1 MFLWIGEIF
10 LIFLGTTA
18 LDEFWDKKAD
28 KTVFLG
34 EWCTTN
40 VNIKNIKSY
49 EIMPFLWSK
58 QKAIENAFKECCD
71 AYDEIMPILS
81 IYLNQIH
88 NFSRSDRYWEIIIG
102 DWLWRFIQIIYDRY
116 RCIEEFI
123 KAYSKFDTFVLH
135 KDNYITPLEYK
146 DLITK
151 ISSDAYNL
159 QLYSQIFEYL
169 GYKFRTKR
177 YEIGQAY
184 TYTQQNSKIREISYR
199 LLNVFFAK
207 KPSIVIS
214 NGYFSNKFST
224 LNLAFKSKGK
234 IFFDTFYDSFSVNMD
249 KNVALREELSEY
261 YDGDNKFIKLLFAL
275 FEQNFPLL
283 FLEGFSDMRKVA
295 LNSNRKLAKIY
306 ATSNCLY
313 NNYLYK
319 FFVAEHIDKISLINI
334 QHGGNYGIDSC
345 NSGEVY
351 ERDVCDYFLT
361 WGWTD
366 GQDTLVCSHEKINN
380 KIKSKKNGYVLFVMN
395 DMLKY
400 IYAMQ
405 SIYQSSAIKL
415 AYLPKTLSFFNSIGS
430 IDRFLVRTYPVDSGF
445 KIKQT
450 IRNTFPNIKLDDH
463 SKTFHCRLK
472 NARLFVSDHMST
484 TYLET
489 LAMNF
494 PTVIFIDK
502 NYYSFRKPEIIQL
515 LIDAKILFYD
525 EIEAA
530 HHINSI
536 YDNIDDWWLSDEVQ
550 KARREF
556 CYHYART
563 SEDWAREYIKV
574 FNNILEKNARN

>member
-1 MFLWIGEIF
+1 MFLA
-10 LIFLGTTA
+10 TTA

-34 EWCTTN
+34 EWCKTN
-40 VNIKNIKSY
+40 SDIKYLKAY
-49 EIMPFLWSK
+49 ETMPFLWSNE
-58 QKAIENAFKECCD
+58 QVVKAAFKECWNI
-71 AYDEIMPILS
+71 YDEIMPILS
-81 IYLNQIH
+81 NYLNNVHGIDK
-88 NFSRSDRYWEIIIG
+88 SSRYWKIIIG
-102 DWLWRFIQIIYDRY
+102 NWLWSFIQIVYDRY

-135 KDNYITPLEYK
+135 KDNYITPVEYK
-146 DLITK
+146 DFIAN

-184 TYTQQNSKIREISYR
+184 TYSQQISKIREILYR
-199 LLNVFFAK
+199 LLNIFFAK
-207 KPSIVIS
+207 KNTSVVIS

-234 IFFDTFYDSFSVNMD
+234 IFFDHFCDSFSVNMD

-295 LNSNRKLAKIY
+295 LNKKLTKAKVY
-306 ATSNCLY
+306 VTANYLHY
-313 NNYLYK
+313 NYLYK
-319 FFVAEHIDKISLINI
+319 FFIAEHIDKISLVSI
-334 QHGGNYGIDSC
+334 QHGGGYGIDNFC
-345 NSGEVY
+345 NPERY
-351 ERDVCDYFLT
+351 ERDIVDYFIT
-361 WGWTD
+361 WGWGDDYHTKAC
-366 GQDTLVCSHEKINN
+366 TSEKLNQ
-380 KIKSKKNGYVLFVMN
+380 KIKSKKNGYILFIMN

-400 IYAMQ
+400 LYGIDLR
-405 SIYQSSAIKL
+405 YQSSAIKL

>member
-1 MFLWIGEIF
+1 MVFLA
-10 LIFLGTTA
+10 TTA

-28 KTVFLG
+28 KIIFLG
-34 EWCTTN
+34 EWCKTN
-40 VNIKNIKSY
+40 SDIKYLKAY
-49 EIMPFLWSK
+49 ATMPFLWSNE
-58 QKAIENAFKECCD
+58 QVVKAAFKECWNI
-71 AYDEIMPILS
+71 YDEIMPILS
-81 IYLNQIH
+81 NYLNNVHGIDK
-88 NFSRSDRYWEIIIG
+88 SSRYWKIIIG
-102 DWLWRFIQIIYDRY
+102 NWLWSFIQIVYDRY

-135 KDNYITPLEYK
+135 KDNYITPVEYK
-146 DLITK
+146 DFIAN

-184 TYTQQNSKIREISYR
+184 TYSQQNSKIREISYR
-199 LLNVFFAK
+199 LLNIFFAK
-207 KPSIVIS
+207 KPSVVIS

-234 IFFDTFYDSFSVNMD
+234 IFFDHFYDSFSVSVD

-295 LNSNRKLAKIY
+295 LNKKSTKAKVY
-306 ATSNCLY
+306 VTANYLY
-313 NNYLYK
+313 YNYLYK
-319 FFVAEHIDKISLINI
+319 FFIAEHIDKISLVGI
-334 QHGGNYGIDSC
+334 QHGGSYGVDNFC
-345 NSGEVY
+345 NAEMY
-351 ERDVCDYFLT
+351 ERDILDYFIT
-361 WGWTD
+361 FGWEDNYYTKAC
-366 GQDTLVCSHEKINN
+366 TSEKLNQ
-380 KIKSKKNGYVLFVMN
+380 KIKSKKNGYILFVMN

-400 IYAMQ
+400 L
-405 SIYQSSAIKL
+405 YQMNLFYPSSAIKL

-430 IDRFLVRTYPVDSGF
+430 IDRFLVRTYPVDNGF

-472 NARLFVSDHMST
+472 NARLFVSDHMNT

>member
-1 MFLWIGEIF
+1 MIHLA
-10 LIFLGTTA
+10 TTA

-28 KTVFLG
+28 KIIFLG
-34 EWCTTN
+34 EWCKTN
-40 VNIKNIKSY
+40 SDIKYLKAY
-49 EIMPFLWSK
+49 ETMPFLWSNE
-58 QKAIENAFKECCD
+58 QVVKAAFKECWNI
-71 AYDEIMPILS
+71 YDEIMPILS
-81 IYLNQIH
+81 NYLNNVHGIDK
-88 NFSRSDRYWEIIIG
+88 SSRYWKIIIG
-102 DWLWRFIQIIYDRY
+102 NWLWSFIQIVYDRY

-135 KDNYITPLEYK
+135 KDNYITPVEYK
-146 DLITK
+146 DFIAN

-184 TYTQQNSKIREISYR
+184 TYSQQNSKIREISYR
-199 LLNVFFAK
+199 LLNIFFAK
-207 KPSIVIS
+207 KPSVVIS

-234 IFFDTFYDSFSVNMD
+234 IFFDHFYDSFSVSVD

-295 LNSNRKLAKIY
+295 LNKKSTKAKVY
-306 ATSNCLY
+306 VTANYLY
-313 NNYLYK
+313 YNYLYK
-319 FFVAEHIDKISLINI
+319 FFIAEHIDKISLVGI
-334 QHGGNYGIDSC
+334 QHGGSYGVDNFC
-345 NSGEVY
+345 NAEMY
-351 ERDVCDYFLT
+351 ERDILDYFIT
-361 WGWTD
+361 FGWEDNYHTKACTD
-366 GQDTLVCSHEKINN
+366 EKLNQ
-380 KIKSKKNGYVLFVMN
+380 KIKSKKNGYILFVMN

-400 IYAMQ
+400 LYRMDLF
-405 SIYQSSAIKL
+405 YQSSAIKL

-472 NARLFVSDHMST
+472 NARLFVSDHMNT

>member
-1 MFLWIGEIF
+1 MIHLA
-10 LIFLGTTA
+10 TTA

-28 KTVFLG
+28 KIIFLG
-34 EWCTTN
+34 EWCKTN
-40 VNIKNIKSY
+40 SDIKYLKAY
-49 EIMPFLWSK
+49 ETMPFLWSNE
-58 QKAIENAFKECCD
+58 QVVKAAFKECWNI
-71 AYDEIMPILS
+71 YDEIMPILS
-81 IYLNQIH
+81 NYLNNVHGIDK
-88 NFSRSDRYWEIIIG
+88 SSRYWKIIIG
-102 DWLWRFIQIIYDRY
+102 NWLWSFIQIVYDRY

-135 KDNYITPLEYK
+135 KDNYITPVEYK
-146 DLITK
+146 DFIAN

-169 GYKFRTKR
+169 GFEFKAVRHKLDQRYIYSKQKSVKTSIAFKILNFFTKR
-177 YEIGQAY
+177 DTNITA
-184 TYTQQNSKIREISYR
+184 TS
-199 LLNVFFAK
+199 LN
-207 KPSIVIS
+207 
-214 NGYFSNKFST
+214 FSNKFSI
-224 LNLAFKSKGK
+224 LNLFFKTQMRIIYDDFKDN
-234 IFFDTFYDSFSVNMD
+234 FFINIK
-249 KNVALREELSEY
+249 KNTISRRE
-261 YDGDNKFIKLLFAL
+261 FIKLYNKNDEFTKLLFSL

-295 LNSNRKLAKIY
+295 LNRNRKLTKVYI
-306 ATSNCLY
+306 TSNSY
-313 NNYLYK
+313 YFNYLYK
-319 FFVAEHIDKISLINI
+319 FFIAEHIDKISLVGI
-334 QHGGNYGIDSC
+334 QHGGSYSVDNFC
-345 NSGEVY
+345 NVEIY
-351 ERDVCDYFLT
+351 ERDILDYFIT
-361 WGWTD
+361 WGWEDDYHTKACTD
-366 GQDTLVCSHEKINN
+366 EKLNQ
-380 KIKSKKNGYVLFVMN
+380 KIKSKKNGYILFVMN

-400 IYAMQ
+400 LYRMDLF
-405 SIYQSSAIKL
+405 YQSSAIKL

-472 NARLFVSDHMST
+472 NARLFVSDHMNT

>member
-1 MFLWIGEIF
+1 MIHLA
-10 LIFLGTTA
+10 TTA

-34 EWCTTN
+34 EWCKTN
-40 VNIKNIKSY
+40 SDVEHINSY
-49 EIMPFLWSK
+49 ETMPFLWNNE
-58 QKAIENAFKECCD
+58 QVVGVAFKECWSI
-71 AYDEIMPILS
+71 YDEIMPILS
-81 IYLNQIH
+81 KYLNQVHGIDK
-88 NFSRSDRYWEIIIG
+88 SDRYWKIVIG
-102 DWLWRFIQIIYDRY
+102 NWLWSFIQIVYDRY

-123 KAYSKFDTFVLH
+123 KSYSKFDTFVLH
-135 KDNYITPLEYK
+135 KDDYITPVEYK
-146 DLITK
+146 DFIAN

-184 TYTQQNSKIREISYR
+184 TYSQQISKIREISYR
-199 LLNVFFAK
+199 LLNIFFAK
-207 KPSIVIS
+207 KPSVVIS

-234 IFFDTFYDSFSVNMD
+234 IFFDHFCDSFSVSVD

-295 LNSNRKLAKIY
+295 LNKKSTKAKVY
-306 ATSNCLY
+306 VTANCLHY
-313 NNYLYK
+313 NYLYK
-319 FFVAEHIDKISLINI
+319 FFIAEHIDKISLVGI
-334 QHGGNYGIDSC
+334 QHGGGYGIDNFC
-345 NSGEVY
+345 NAEMY
-351 ERDVCDYFLT
+351 ERDIVDYFIT
-361 WGWTD
+361 WGWEDDYHTKACT
-366 GQDTLVCSHEKINN
+366 GEKLNQ
-380 KIKSKKNGYVLFVMN
+380 KIKSKKNGYILFVMN

-400 IYAMQ
+400 FYEI
-405 SIYQSSAIKL
+405 SLRYQSSAIKL

-430 IDRFLVRTYPVDSGF
+430 IDRFLVRTSLVDGGF

-502 NYYSFRKPEIIQL
+502 NYCSFRKPEIIQL

>member
-1 MFLWIGEIF
+1 MVFLA
-10 LIFLGTTA
+10 TTA

-28 KTVFLG
+28 KIIFLG
-34 EWCTTN
+34 EWCKTN
-40 VNIKNIKSY
+40 SDIKYLKAY
-49 EIMPFLWSK
+49 ETMPFLWSNE
-58 QKAIENAFKECCD
+58 QVVKAAFKECWNI
-71 AYDEIMPILS
+71 YDEIMPILS
-81 IYLNQIH
+81 NYLNNVHGIDK
-88 NFSRSDRYWEIIIG
+88 SSRYWKIIIG
-102 DWLWRFIQIIYDRY
+102 NWLWSFIQIVYDRY

-135 KDNYITPLEYK
+135 KDNYITPVEYK
-146 DLITK
+146 DFIAN

-184 TYTQQNSKIREISYR
+184 TYSQQNSKIREISYR
-199 LLNVFFAK
+199 LLNIFFAK
-207 KPSIVIS
+207 KPSVVIS

-234 IFFDTFYDSFSVNMD
+234 IFFDHFYDSFSVSVD

-295 LNSNRKLAKIY
+295 LNKKSTKAKVY
-306 ATSNCLY
+306 VTANYLY
-313 NNYLYK
+313 YNYLYK
-319 FFVAEHIDKISLINI
+319 FFIAEHIDKISLVGI
-334 QHGGNYGIDSC
+334 QHGGSYGVDNFC
-345 NSGEVY
+345 NAEMY
-351 ERDVCDYFLT
+351 ERDILDYFIT
-361 WGWTD
+361 FGWEDNYHTKAC
-366 GQDTLVCSHEKINN
+366 TSEKLNQ
-380 KIKSKKNGYVLFVMN
+380 KIKSKKNGYILFVMN

-400 IYAMQ
+400 L
-405 SIYQSSAIKL
+405 YQMNLFYPSSAIKL

-430 IDRFLVRTYPVDSGF
+430 IDRFLVRTYQVDNGF

-472 NARLFVSDHMST
+472 NARLFVSDYMNT

>member
-1 MFLWIGEIF
+1 MIHLA
-10 LIFLGTTA
+10 TTA

-28 KTVFLG
+28 KIIFLG
-34 EWCTTN
+34 EWCKTN
-40 VNIKNIKSY
+40 SDIKYLKAY
-49 EIMPFLWSK
+49 ETMPFLWSNE
-58 QKAIENAFKECCD
+58 QVVKAAFKECWNI
-71 AYDEIMPILS
+71 YDEIMPILS
-81 IYLNQIH
+81 NYLNNVHGIDK
-88 NFSRSDRYWEIIIG
+88 SSRYWKIIIG
-102 DWLWRFIQIIYDRY
+102 NWLWSFIQIVYDRY

-135 KDNYITPLEYK
+135 KDNYITPVEYK
-146 DLITK
+146 DFIAN

-184 TYTQQNSKIREISYR
+184 TYSQQNSKIREISYR
-199 LLNVFFAK
+199 LLNIFFAK
-207 KPSIVIS
+207 KPSVVIS

-234 IFFDTFYDSFSVNMD
+234 IFFDHFYDSFSVSVD

-295 LNSNRKLAKIY
+295 LNKKSTKAKVY
-306 ATSNCLY
+306 VTANYLY
-313 NNYLYK
+313 YNYLYK
-319 FFVAEHIDKISLINI
+319 FFIAEHIDKISLVGI
-334 QHGGNYGIDSC
+334 QHGGSYGVDNFC
-345 NSGEVY
+345 NAEMY
-351 ERDVCDYFLT
+351 ERDILDYFIT
-361 WGWTD
+361 FGWEDNYHTKAC
-366 GQDTLVCSHEKINN
+366 TSEKLNQ
-380 KIKSKKNGYVLFVMN
+380 KIKSKKNGYILFVMN

-400 IYAMQ
+400 LYRMDLF
-405 SIYQSSAIKL
+405 YQSSAIKL

-472 NARLFVSDHMST
+472 NARLFVSDHMNT